1 MLWMG
6 LAKLSS
12 VVYQDLQ
19 LFVSF
24 GGSISGLLRILD
36 FKWLPDKILMIMYY
50 GYTHCSGVCLFKFPL
65 SHSFGELH

>member
-36 FKWLPDKILMIMYY
+36 FKWLPDKIV
-50 GYTHCSGVCLFKFPL
+50 S
-65 SHSFGELH
+65 

>member
-1 MLWMG
+1 MVDSQYIYLPLRLLFDPNWKEMWMG

-36 FKWLPDKILMIMYY
+36 FKWLPDKIV
-50 GYTHCSGVCLFKFPL
+50 S
-65 SHSFGELH
+65 